1 MNLETVV
8 GSDVFTWVVLPFL
21 IFSARVLDV
30 SLGTLRIIFVSRGL
44 RYLAPFV
51 GFFEVI
57 IWLLAIRVIMQ
68 NLNNWACYIAYGAGF
83 AMGNFI
89 GIFIE
94 KRLAIGNSIVR
105 IITSKDATPLIE
117 HLRSS
122 GYGVTSIQ
130 AEGAEGSVH
139 VIYVIIKRHDLE
151 AIGEVIRDFNPN
163 AFYTVEDVR
172 LVIKGIF
179 PMNKL
184 GANHIPIIG
193 SFMFWRKGK

>member
-1 MNLETVV
+1 MNLETMV
-8 GSDVFTWVVLPFL
+8 GSDVFTWIILPFL

-30 SLGTLRIIFVSRGL
+30 SLQTLRIIFVSRGL
-44 RYLAPFV
+44 KYLAPVIGFV
-51 GFFEVI
+51 EVI
-57 IWLLAIRVIMQ
+57 IWLLALRVIME

-105 IITSKDATPLIE
+105 IITRKDAIPLIE

-130 AEGAEGSVH
+130 AEGSEGSVH
-139 VIYVIIKRHDLE
+139 VIYVIVKRHDLE

-184 GANHIPIIG
+184 GAGHIPIIG

>member
-1 MNLETVV
+1 MNLETMV
-8 GSDVFTWVVLPFL
+8 GSDVFTWIILPFL

-30 SLGTLRIIFVSRGL
+30 SLQTLRIIFVSRGL
-44 RYLAPFV
+44 KYLAPFV

-57 IWLLAIRVIMQ
+57 IWLLALRVIME

-105 IITSKDATPLIE
+105 IITRKDAIPLIE

-130 AEGAEGSVH
+130 AEGSEGSVH
-139 VIYVIIKRHDLE
+139 VIYVIVKRHDLE

-184 GANHIPIIG
+184 GAGHIPIIG

>member
-8 GSDVFTWVVLPFL
+8 GSEAFKWIALPLL
-21 IFSARVLDV
+21 IFTARVMDV
-30 SLGTLRIIFVSRGL
+30 SLQTLRIIFVSRGL
-44 RYLAPFV
+44 KYLAPMV

-68 NLNNWACYIAYGAGF
+68 NLNNWVCYIAYGAGF

-105 IITSKDATPLIE
+105 IITNKDSTPLIE

-130 AEGAEGSVH
+130 AEGSEGDVH
-139 VIYVIIKRHDLE
+139 VVYVIIKRHDLE
-151 AIGEVIRDFNPN
+151 TVGELIRDFNPN

-172 LVIKGIF
+172 LVMKGIF
-179 PMNKL
+179 PMKKS

-193 SFMFWRKGK
+193 SFLFWRKGK

>member
-1 MNLETVV
+1 MNLDAMV
-8 GSDVFTWVVLPFL
+8 GSNVFTWIILPFL

-30 SLGTLRIIFVSRGL
+30 SLQTLRIIFVSRGL
-44 RYLAPFV
+44 KYMAPFV

-57 IWLLAIRVIMQ
+57 IWLLALRVIME

-83 AMGNFI
+83 AMGNYI

-105 IITSKDATPLIE
+105 IITRKDAIPLIK

-130 AEGAEGSVH
+130 AEGSEGSVH

-151 AIGEVIRDFNPN
+151 VIGDVIRDFNPN

-172 LVIKGIF
+172 LVMKGIF
-179 PMNKL
+179 PMKKS

>member
-8 GSDVFTWVVLPFL
+8 GSDVFTWIILPFL

-30 SLGTLRIIFVSRGL
+30 SLQTLRIIFVSRGL
-44 RYLAPFV
+44 KYLAPFV

-57 IWLLAIRVIMQ
+57 IWLLALRVIME

-105 IITSKDATPLIE
+105 IITRKDAIPLIE

-130 AEGAEGSVH
+130 AEGSEGSVH
-139 VIYVIIKRHDLE
+139 VIYVIVKRHDLE

-184 GANHIPIIG
+184 GAGHIPIIG